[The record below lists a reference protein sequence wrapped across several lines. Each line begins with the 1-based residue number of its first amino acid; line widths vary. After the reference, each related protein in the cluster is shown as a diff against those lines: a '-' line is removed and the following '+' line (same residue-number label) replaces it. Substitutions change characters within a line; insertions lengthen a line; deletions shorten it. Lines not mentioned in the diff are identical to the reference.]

1 MSAGTEQARAD
12 FATALGDARNTVWFS
27 ESSQEGRGR
36 RHRQPSLHRAGVVL
50 AVAAWQAFAQDTGEA
65 ILSDLAVP
73 QGHQGRPLY
82 NLVRASTKT
91 AIGRFN
97 TPNARNT
104 LVLFD
109 NVGFSPASSWR
120 FSLGSPPRT
129 YSQQDVWDEI
139 DGWLAV
145 RHRIAHGAM
154 LPASHLVSG
163 RTQDGPSLHRKDA
176 ERCIAFFELVVR
188 VTADAANAQFP

>member
-12 FATALGDARNTVWFS
+12 FATALRDARNAVWFS
-27 ESSQEGRGR
+27 EDSQDGRGR

-50 AVAAWQAFAQDTGEA
+50 TVGAWQAFAQDTAEA
-65 ILSDLAVP
+65 ILSDLTVP
-73 QGHQGRPLY
+73 HGHQGRPLY
-82 NLVRASTKT
+82 NLVKASTKA

-104 LVLFD
+104 IVLFD
-109 NVGFSPASSWR
+109 NVGFSPSSSWT
-120 FSLGSPPRT
+120 FTLGTPSRS
-129 YSQQDVWDEI
+129 YSQQDVREEI

-163 RTQDGPSLHRKDA
+163 RTKDGPSLHRKDA

-188 VTADAANAQFP
+188 ATADAAKAQFP